1 VLRPEEYGEFKPN
14 VRTDDS
20 TGPAVERVEN
30 GSQDLVLPANRRGSG
45 PNGAAASAN
54 HVDTRE
60 RPDSAAEEY
69 EEGFLLEGGD
79 SFVAV
84 PELTP
89 AAPDTGMGYDHD
101 DFDLSSTHVRPEDPR
116 DISFPRIQNK
126 ANRTPD
132 DTLSAIKGSLYKPSA
147 TTSGGNLGGLG
158 GSTMSMTKTK
168 TKKKKANAYGNI
180 T

>member
-1 VLRPEEYGEFKPN
+1 MLRPEEYGEFKPN
-14 VRTDDS
+14 VRTDDPA
-20 TGPAVERVEN
+20 GPAVERIEN
-30 GSQDLVLPANRRGSG
+30 GNQDLVLPANRRRSGS
-45 PNGAAASAN
+45 SVAN
-54 HVDTRE
+54 LDA
-60 RPDSAAEEY
+60 RPDSSAEEY

-89 AAPDTGMGYDHD
+89 AAPDTGYDHD
-101 DFDLSSTHVRPEDPR
+101 DFDLSSTRVRPEDAR

-126 ANRTPD
+126 ANCTPD

-147 TTSGGNLGGLG
+147 TTTGGNLGGLG

-168 TKKKKANAYGNI
+168 KKAKKANAYGN
-180 T
+180 TT